1 MEKCPFCPPL
11 NEEEI
16 LLESELS
23 LFIENTDTVLQ
34 GSGMIVP
41 KAHRETVFD
50 LTPEEFQDTYTLLLR
65 AKAYLDERYNP
76 DGYNVGWNCGK
87 VGGQTV
93 FHAHLHIIPRYK
105 DEPFAGQGI
114 RHHLKQKEN
123 RRAQPEQ

>member
-1 MEKCPFCPPL
+1 MEKCPFCSSL

-23 LFIENTDTVLQ
+23 LFIENTDTVLH
-34 GSGMIVP
+34 GSGMIIP

-50 LTPEEFQDTYTLLLR
+50 LTPEEFQDTHSLLLR
-65 AKAYLDERYNP
+65 AKAYLDERYSP

-114 RHHLKQKEN
+114 RYHLKQKEN